1 MVLESFIYTYAYFGV
16 FVGTFFEGE
25 TILILAAL
33 AAHSGYLSLSGV
45 IIIAFLGTICGDQ
58 FYFFLGRW
66 HGRQILEKRKN
77 WRARVEKAQR
87 LFDRFSTHLILISRF
102 LYGVRTVTP
111 FIVGMSSVPSMK
123 FMVLNAVGA
132 AVWAIVIGAGGYLF
146 GDALEAIFGEIRR
159 YDLYVFIAIAILG
172 VAIWALYFSR
182 RARQKPPPLRE
193 RARMPRPEERA
204 HPEGRG

>member
-1 MVLESFIYTYAYFGV
+1 MESFIYTYAYLGV

-25 TILILAAL
+25 TILILAAF
-33 AAHSGYLSLSGV
+33 AAHSGYLSLPGV

-87 LFDRFSTHLILISRF
+87 LFDRLSTHLILISRF
-102 LYGVRTVTP
+102 LYGLRTVTP
-111 FIVGMSSVPSMK
+111 FIVGMSSVPSVK
-123 FMVLNAVGA
+123 FVVLNVIGA
-132 AVWAIVIGAGGYLF
+132 AVWAIGIGAGGYLF
-146 GDALEAIFGEIRR
+146 GNALEAMFGEIKR
-159 YDLYVFIAIAILG
+159 YELYVFAAIAILG

-182 RARQKPPPLRE
+182 RSGRKPPRLPL
-193 RARMPRPEERA
+193 M
-204 HPEGRG
+204 

>member
-1 MVLESFIYTYAYFGV
+1 MESFIYTYAYLGV

-33 AAHSGYLSLSGV
+33 AAHSGYLSLPGV
-45 IIIAFLGTICGDQ
+45 IITAFLGTICGDQ

-123 FMVLNAVGA
+123 FMVLNAIGA
-132 AVWAIVIGAGGYLF
+132 AVWAIGIGAGGISSGMLLRPS
-146 GDALEAIFGEIRR
+146 LER
-159 YDLYVFIAIAILG
+159 
-172 VAIWALYFSR
+172 
-182 RARQKPPPLRE
+182 
-193 RARMPRPEERA
+193 
-204 HPEGRG
+204 

>member
-1 MVLESFIYTYAYFGV
+1 MVPESLVYTYAYFGV

-33 AAHSGYLSLSGV
+33 AAHSGYLSLPGV
-45 IIIAFLGTICGDQ
+45 IITAFLGTICGDQ

-77 WRARVEKAQR
+77 WKARVEKAQR

-111 FIVGMSSVPSMK
+111 FMVGMSSVPSMK
-123 FMVLNAVGA
+123 FMVLNAFGA
-132 AVWAIVIGAGGYLF
+132 AVWAIGIGAGGYLF
-146 GDALEAIFGEIRR
+146 GDALEAIFGEMKG
-159 YDLYVFIAIAILG
+159 YELYVFAAIAILG
-172 VAIWALYFSR
+172 VAIWALYFSSR
-182 RARQKPPPLRE
+182 RGRKPPRLRE
-193 RARMPRPEERA
+193 KARMPRPEERA
-204 HPEGRG
+204 HPEGRR